1 MRGYERIATTTDR
14 ARPAQRMGVARQ
26 LRKAGV
32 PGLLFIGPALIL
44 NVFLFLIP
52 LVRVV
57 WISLHDWP
65 VLGDRPFIGLDN
77 YTALRHDTA
86 FWNSLL
92 FTVKYTLLVTPAIFI
107 PALILAL
114 LVNERIRGV
123 TVFRAIYFTPYVIA
137 FVTGSLMWKWLYN
150 DVFGLFSYGLMRL
163 GLISES
169 ILWLGSPNMAMF
181 SIILSVVW
189 KTAGLN
195 MVLLLGGL
203 QAIPSDLYEAAAM
216 DGASAWQRF
225 TRITLPLLRPTFA
238 IVLTVSVLGSFLA
251 FDQFQIM
258 TAGGP
263 GRATTT
269 IVMQIRKV
277 SFDFFEL
284 GAGAAM
290 SIVLLAILVVL
301 SYLQI
306 RILRQVHDF

>member
-1 MRGYERIATTTDR
+1 MQGYEGIAAER
-14 ARPAQRMGVARQ
+14 ADAAPRVSLSRL
-26 LRKAGV
+26 LRRAGL
-32 PGLLFIGPALIL
+32 PGLLFIGPALVL
-44 NVFLFLIP
+44 NVVLFLIP
-52 LVRVV
+52 LVRVA
-57 WISLHDWP
+57 WISLHEWP
-65 VLGDRPFIGLDN
+65 VLGERPFIGLEN
-77 YTALRHDTA
+77 YTALRHDTE

-107 PALILAL
+107 PALVLAL
-114 LVNERIRGV
+114 LVNERLRGV
-123 TVFRAIYFTPYVIA
+123 TIFRAIYFTPYVIA

-150 DVFGLFSYGLMRL
+150 DVFGLFSYGLITL
-163 GLISES
+163 GVISES
-169 ILWLGSPNMAMF
+169 VLWFGSPNMAMF

-225 TRITLPLLRPTFA
+225 ARITLPLLRPTFA
-238 IVLTVSVLGSFLA
+238 IVLTLSVLGSFLA

-263 GRATTT
+263 GRSTTT

-277 SFDFFEL
+277 SFEFFEM
-284 GAGAAM
+284 GSGAAM

-306 RILRQVHDF
+306 RILRQVHEY